1 MGLELYNKQLDFF
14 FGLSSVS
21 LCKCT
26 PTNPC
31 LHTHALLMV
40 IKGKEY
46 SMSHGEQNETSPPP
60 FYLENG
66 G

>member
-1 MGLELYNKQLDFF
+1 MRLELYNKLLDFS
-14 FGLSSVS
+14 FGLSSLS
-21 LCKCT
+21 LCKRMS
-26 PTNPC
+26 TNPC

-40 IKGKEY
+40 MKGKEY
-46 SMSHGEQNETSPPP
+46 SMSHCEQNETSPPP